1 QLKKGQPVRLTLEKI
16 SNHAIVITGKI
27 TKIANSATQTKE
39 GNVFE
44 VTALATVG
52 KQDSSKLILFEN
64 QNYPLST
71 CLDELKFYR
80 RLRFLGYF

>member
-1 QLKKGQPVRLTLEKI
+1 MDFLYFLLG
-16 SNHAIVITGKI
+16 
-27 TKIANSATQTKE
+27 
-39 GNVFE
+39 
-44 VTALATVG
+44 
-52 KQDSSKLILFEN
+52 SSPIRSGRLILFEN

>member
-1 QLKKGQPVRLTLEKI
+1 MNCTPKVGQKKLT
-16 SNHAIVITGKI
+16 
-27 TKIANSATQTKE
+27 
-39 GNVFE
+39 FE
-44 VTALATVG
+44 VFLYELSHKDKV
-52 KQDSSKLILFEN
+52 ILFEN